1 MREIRWHAR
10 AGQGAKTASQLYAT
24 AALRAGKSVQAFPEY
39 GPERRGAPLRAYTR
53 VDDRPIRR
61 HDSVTKPDVVVVLE
75 PSLLSEIDVTEGLA
89 REGLMLVNAERP
101 PAKVAGRR
109 VACVPASRMA
119 EQGGSKYANLI
130 MVGALAAALG
140 EPPVSYVADA
150 AVELLGK
157 KVPPEDARKA
167 VMTGYRC
174 LS

>member
-1 MREIRWHAR
+1 MIEIRWHAR

-53 VDDRPIRR
+53 IDQRPIRR
-61 HDSVTKPDVVVVLE
+61 HDSVTEPDVVVVLE
-75 PSLLSEIDVTEGLA
+75 PSVMREIDVTEGLG

-109 VACVPASRMA
+109 VACVPASRLA
-119 EQGGSKYANLI
+119 DESGSKYANLI
-130 MVGALAAALG
+130 MVGALAAAVG

-157 KVPPEDARKA
+157 KVAPDEVRAA
-167 VMTGYRC
+167 VMKGYRC

>member
-75 PSLLSEIDVTEGLA
+75 PSLLGEVDVTEGLA

-150 AVELLGK
+150 AVDLLGK
-157 KVPPEDARKA
+157 KVSPEEVRKA